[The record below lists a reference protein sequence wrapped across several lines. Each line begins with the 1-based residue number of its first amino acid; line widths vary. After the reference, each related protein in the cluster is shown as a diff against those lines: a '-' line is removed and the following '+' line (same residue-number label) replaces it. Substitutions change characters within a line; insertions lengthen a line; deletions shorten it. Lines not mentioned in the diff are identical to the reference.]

1 MIDLKI
7 NLSISNT
14 KNMGVKTGQSKTNL
28 FSTVFLLVLL
38 AILFIT
44 NPNEDQ
50 FKTHLK
56 ERYKRE
62 AQKDKELGEVKEILS
77 APAAWIASLS
87 AERKNYY
94 FFSSYKV
101 NIFGEEETYI
111 GVLNNFM
118 KL

>member
-1 MIDLKI
+1 M
-7 NLSISNT
+7 ST
-14 KNMGVKTGQSKTNL
+14 KPNQSKNNL
-28 FSTVFLLVLL
+28 FSIIFLLVLL
-38 AILFIT
+38 YILFVT

-50 FKTHLK
+50 FKAHLK
-56 ERYKRE
+56 ERYKKE
-62 AQKDKELGEVKEILS
+62 AQKDKDLGEIKEILS

-111 GVLNNFM
+111 GVLNNFL
-118 KL
+118 KF